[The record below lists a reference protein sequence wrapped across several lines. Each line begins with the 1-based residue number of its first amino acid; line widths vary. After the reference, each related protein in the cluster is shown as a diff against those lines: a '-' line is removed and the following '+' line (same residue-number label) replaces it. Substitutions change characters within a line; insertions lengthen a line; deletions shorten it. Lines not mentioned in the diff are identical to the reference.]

1 MQALNQEK
9 FNSLSDI
16 KIILVLCLGVFGI
29 LSTEL
34 GMMGIIPIVSQNFSV
49 SISDAGWSVSIFAL
63 VITFCAPIVPLLCA
77 NFNPKKLMLICLAVF
92 ILSSLIAVFVSEFWQ
107 LLVFRAIPAFF
118 HPIYIALA
126 LSMAANLA
134 LDKKDIPKNV
144 GKIFAAVSAGM
155 VLGVP
160 LTSYLGGNFGFEISM
175 LLFVFLNLLSFVAT
189 LFFVPNF
196 KKENK
201 VKIGKQL
208 LILRYPLLWISIL
221 CVVCINAGIWGFYS
235 YFSDFLLSIS
245 KINFDLISIIL
256 ALYGFVNIIG
266 NNLAPKLLIK
276 NVNLNLIFTLLLMIG
291 IYVLIF
297 NFYYQNMILMILAFI
312 LGILGG
318 VMNNGTHFLISHPFP
333 RAKDF
338 TNGLFISVANIGLS
352 IGTAICGLVIS
363 LSNTRF
369 IAISSVILLSF
380 GIVMILLRDKIQS
393 MKLRF

>member
-92 ILSSLIAVFVSEFWQ
+92 ILSSLIAVFVSEFWH

-134 LDKKDIPKNV
+134 SDKKDIPKNV

-235 YFSDFLLSIS
+235 YFSDFLHSVG
-245 KINFDLISIIL
+245 KMNFTLISIVL
-256 ALYGFVNIIG
+256 AIYGFSNIIG
-266 NNLAPKLLIK
+266 NYIAGKTLVK
-276 NVNLNLIFTLLLMIG
+276 NANFTLILTPLIMIG
-291 IYVLIF
+291 FYILLFSFYSEIILIIF
-297 NFYYQNMILMILAFI
+297 AFI
-312 LGILGG
+312 LGILAG
-318 VMNNGTHFLISHPFP
+318 VMNNGTHFMISYPFP
-333 RAKDF
+333 KAANF
-338 TNGLFISVANIGLS
+338 SNGLFISVANIGLS
-352 IGTAICGLVIS
+352 TGTAICGLVIS
-363 LSNTRF
+363 LSDTRYIIVNT
-369 IAISSVILLSF
+369 IVLLIL
-380 GIVMILLRDKIQS
+380 GIIMIFVRSRIEK

>member
-92 ILSSLIAVFVSEFWQ
+92 ILSSLIAVFVSEFWH

-134 LDKKDIPKNV
+134 SDKKDIPKNV

-235 YFSDFLLSIS
+235 YFSDFLHSVG
-245 KINFDLISIIL
+245 KMNFTLISIVL
-256 ALYGFVNIIG
+256 AIYGFSNIIG
-266 NNLAPKLLIK
+266 NYIAGKTLVK
-276 NVNLNLIFTLLLMIG
+276 NANFTLILTPLIMIG
-291 IYVLIF
+291 FYILLFSFYSEIILIIF
-297 NFYYQNMILMILAFI
+297 AFI
-312 LGILGG
+312 LGILAG
-318 VMNNGTHFLISHPFP
+318 VMNNGTHFMISYPFP
-333 RAKDF
+333 KAANF
-338 TNGLFISVANIGLS
+338 SNGLFISVANIGLS
-352 IGTAICGLVIS
+352 TGTAICGLVIS
-363 LSNTRF
+363 LSDTRYIIVNT
-369 IAISSVILLSF
+369 IVLLIL
-380 GIVMILLRDKIQS
+380 
-393 MKLRF
+393 